1 MDLRMVRRVCLPL
14 AAALLLACLSGCGA
28 NGPGPRPSTKGSGSP
43 TESPATKAGGSVN
56 SMRWDQTFHDKRE
69 ADRVFT
75 LAKYEAIKPGMTY
88 EEVIAVLAIPPGPLR
103 PDDDMRWVG
112 PESPVELS
120 WFDGP
125 KKERSITIKL
135 RGKTVVEKAQS
146 GLQ

>member
-1 MDLRMVRRVCLPL
+1 MK
-14 AAALLLACLSGCGA
+14 
-28 NGPGPRPSTKGSGSP
+28 PGGV
-43 TESPATKAGGSVN
+43 VN
-56 SMRWDQTFHDKRE
+56 SMRWDQTFHDKRQ

-88 EEVIAVLAIPPGPLR
+88 EEVLAILEIPPGPLR

-112 PESPVELS
+112 PESPVELT
-120 WFDGP
+120 WFGGA